1 MSDKHSPQ
9 HVEIIWGNT
18 ILDEG
23 FTTIPNLIIRNYRKV
38 GLTHGEYSLLTILFS
53 FKHDVKDPYPSQETL
68 AKIFYGDSYEEGKSE
83 RALRKLIKSMEDKN
97 LLEVSFRYI
106 EGKRKSNQYNFK
118 LLIDACLA
126 HMQPK
131 KVEEKEEVKVTKKKK
146 LPEQKVPVLAEQKVP
161 VESAQK
167 VPVESIQKV
176 PTKKKREKD
185 NLKKKNEKESIYP
198 EQVETL
204 DINPLIKRVLE
215 KQMDRLI
222 AFNLNI
228 FDIEL
233 HIKNTQDVYPAN
245 EYAFVLDSLLTKM
258 IKKPGS
264 FGSVMNDWLA
274 RNREMNNKSAQAKKV
289 KPLHIVREEPVPE
302 WLGKDD
308 NVNDDES
315 NEAYESLKIMF
326 KEENPDAADSQLSV
340 WMDEKY
346 KEHGIVEFDYV
357 GLNKALG
364 DAKKKA
370 KLAEYK
376 AWSEKQSAMV

>member
-1 MSDKHSPQ
+1 MSDKQSPQ
-9 HVEIIWGNT
+9 HVEIIWGNP

-97 LLEVSFRYI
+97 LLEISFRYI

-118 LLIDACLA
+118 PLIDACLA
-126 HMQPK
+126 YIKPNKM
-131 KVEEKEEVKVTKKKK
+131 KEQVEVKTAKKKK
-146 LPEQKVPVLAEQKVP
+146 LPEQKVP

-167 VPVESIQKV
+167 VPVESAQKV

-185 NLKKKNEKESIYP
+185 NIKKKNEKESIYP
-198 EQVETL
+198 EQVESL

-233 HIKNTQDVYPAN
+233 HIKNTETVYPAN
-245 EYAFVLDSLLTKM
+245 EYAFVLDNLLTKM
-258 IKKPGS
+258 SKKPESIGA
-264 FGSVMNDWLA
+264 VMNDWLI
-274 RNREMNNKSAQAKKV
+274 RNREMNNKSAQANKV

-308 NVNDDES
+308 KINDDQS
-315 NEAYESLKIMF
+315 NEAYEALKTKF
-326 KEENPDAADSQLSV
+326 KDENPDMPDSQLAV

-346 KEHGIVEFDYV
+346 KEHGIAEFDYV
-357 GLNKALG
+357 GLDKALG
-364 DAKKKA
+364 DAKKAALKA
-370 KLAEYK
+370 EFD
-376 AWSEKQSAMV
+376 AWKKKEGVMS